1 MADGADTPTVTGN
14 ELATTHQGMQHA
26 FRRGGMTIGVI
37 TPLEGFDGPV
47 PTMNHHAE
55 LIEQAEGAGFST
67 VWVRDVPLLD
77 PSFGDT
83 GQMFDTWAY
92 LGYLAARTSTISL
105 GTASAVLPLR
115 HPIDTAKSAASID
128 QLSGGRFLLGV
139 AAGDRPVEFPAFG
152 IDYETRPD
160 RFRESLELIR
170 RLTQENFPEIDSPL
184 GRMRGTDLV
193 PKPVNGGLPIFM
205 TGRGGQEVEWIAKNA
220 DGWLFYTLPFE
231 QQELNIRR
239 WRRLTERA
247 SGVFKPFAQATY
259 FDLTEDP
266 TASPRPIHQGLRLG
280 REPLLELLQAWQR
293 IGIDQLMINFKHSQR
308 PVAEV
313 LEELGEYVLPEFP
326 AGAVG
331 NDGE

>member
-1 MADGADTPTVTGN
+1 
-14 ELATTHQGMQHA
+14 
-26 FRRGGMTIGVI
+26 
-37 TPLEGFDGPV
+37 
-47 PTMNHHAE
+47 
-55 LIEQAEGAGFST
+55 
-67 VWVRDVPLLD
+67 
-77 PSFGDT
+77 
-83 GQMFDTWAY
+83 
-92 LGYLAARTSTISL
+92 
-105 GTASAVLPLR
+105 
-115 HPIDTAKSAASID
+115 
-128 QLSGGRFLLGV
+128 
-139 AAGDRPVEFPAFG
+139 
-152 IDYETRPD
+152 
-160 RFRESLELIR
+160 
-170 RLTQENFPEIDSPL
+170 
-184 GRMRGTDLV
+184 
-193 PKPVNGGLPIFM
+193 M